1 MVSIDK
7 KSLMIQQ
14 RHSER
19 LFELAKILGQQNDFQ
34 EVLRLVS
41 LKISNLFDAE
51 IASIIMINPDTQNT
65 IKTIIREEE
74 EISKKNYQSVQTNVV
89 GWVGKNKQPFLSNEV
104 KTDSHFRK
112 NLLKDSIV
120 CTVMCVPLFS
130 EGNSIGFLF
139 VCNIKNG
146 KRYDLK
152 DLSLLEKF
160 AAITAPFLS
169 NVQKIQEYFNT
180 PLPEAA
186 ILSKYEELGLLG
198 KSPQFI
204 ELLRAIE
211 AAACCDVRVLLEGK
225 SGTGKELIARAIH
238 QFSPR
243 KHYPFIAID
252 CGTIPENLIES
263 ELFGHVKGAFT
274 GAAKDRK
281 GLFEEANQGTLF
293 MDEITNLPQNMQA
306 KLLRVL
312 QESEIRPLG
321 SNQSRKVDVRIIVAS
336 SAPLRNLVDQQLF
349 REDLYYRLH
358 VYPIHIPTLN
368 DRREDIPLL
377 ARHFLKKFARQQ
389 NKQLGSISKPVLNF
403 LRNRNWTGNI
413 RELENFIER
422 MVTLTPAGNT
432 SLDSKIIPQEF
443 KKEFKTYSG
452 INDEY
457 TIQKSLLENIADYE
471 KQLIRQALVDSDWN
485 QSLAAREL
493 KVSERT
499 VRYKMEKLGIQKSG

>member
-1 MVSIDK
+1 
-7 KSLMIQQ
+7 
-14 RHSER
+14 
-19 LFELAKILGQQNDFQ
+19 
-34 EVLRLVS
+34 
-41 LKISNLFDAE
+41 
-51 IASIIMINPDTQNT
+51 
-65 IKTIIREEE
+65 
-74 EISKKNYQSVQTNVV
+74 
-89 GWVGKNKQPFLSNEV
+89 
-104 KTDSHFRK
+104 
-112 NLLKDSIV
+112 
-120 CTVMCVPLFS
+120 
-130 EGNSIGFLF
+130 
-139 VCNIKNG
+139 
-146 KRYDLK
+146 LK